1 MHEETITTTTAMPE
15 DTAPETDSTGAME
28 DDWDDID
35 LSDVRDEDD
44 EGAEQE
50 ETPAPET
57 ETPEADQQGE
67 GESQEEQKETPAD
80 ADEKPEEQTFDLKFL
95 GETKTV
101 NREEVISLAQKGLNH
116 DRVMQERDTLKADL
130 EKLGGLPLFQEY
142 KGFLEELAAEN
153 KSSVDDTID
162 KIRATLLA
170 DKEKIDPAIALQRV
184 QLDRREKALEAK
196 QSKVSAEKKAKED
209 AEKAQSQDL
218 LRFIQEYPGVQ
229 PQDIPKEVWDKVHKE
244 GVSLVS
250 AYSAFEN
257 KKLRQEVQEWKSKFE
272 TAEQN
277 AKNKERST
285 GSQAT
290 AGAGTSKKKDPIDE
304 DWYSGD

>member
-1 MHEETITTTTAMPE
+1 MNEETIMTAMPE

-35 LSDVRDEDD
+35 FSDVKDD
-44 EGAEQE
+44 DTEGAEQE
-50 ETPAPET
+50 ETPASET

-67 GESQEEQKETPAD
+67 GEGQEEQKETPAD
-80 ADEKPEEQTFDLKFL
+80 ADDKLEEQTFDLKFL

-101 NREEVISLAQKGLNH
+101 NRDEVITLAQKGLNH
-116 DRVMQERDTLKADL
+116 DRVVQERDTLKADL
-130 EKLGGLPLFQEY
+130 EMLGGLSVFREY
-142 KGFLEELAAEN
+142 KEFLDELAGAS
-153 KSSVDDTID
+153 KCSIDDVID
-162 KIRATLLA
+162 RVRATNLA
-170 DKEKIDPAIALQRV
+170 EKENLDPAIALQRV
-184 QLDRREKALEAK
+184 KLDRREKAFEAK
-196 QSKVSAEKKAKED
+196 QSKENAEKKAKED

-218 LRFIQEYPGVQ
+218 LRFIQEYPNVQ

-290 AGAGTSKKKDPIDE
+290 AGAGSPKKKDPIDE

>member
-1 MHEETITTTTAMPE
+1 MHEENTTTTAMPE
-15 DTAPETDSTGAME
+15 DTSPETESTGAME

-35 LSDVRDEDD
+35 FSDVRDEDD

-57 ETPEADQQGE
+57 ETPEADQQEEGE
-67 GESQEEQKETPAD
+67 GQEQQEEAPAD
-80 ADEKPEEQTFDLKFL
+80 ADEKPEEATFDLKFL

-101 NREEVISLAQKGLNH
+101 NREEVITLAQKGLNY
-116 DRVMQERDTLKADL
+116 DKVLRERDEVKGEVTRLK
-130 EKLGGLPLFQEY
+130 EY
-142 KGFLEELAAEN
+142 ESFLEELAKASG
-153 KSSVDDTID
+153 KTLPDLMDDTRAEVLAAKEGLD
-162 KIRATLLA
+162 KSV
-170 DKEKIDPAIALQRV
+170 ALQRV
-184 QLDRREKALEAK
+184 KLDRDRKAFEAEKSQKE
-196 QSKVSAEKKAKED
+196 AEKKAKED

-218 LRFIQEYPGVQ
+218 LRFIQEYPNVQ

-257 KKLRQEVQEWKSKFE
+257 KKLRQEVQEWKSKYE

-290 AGAGTSKKKDPIDE
+290 AGAGPSKKKDPIDD